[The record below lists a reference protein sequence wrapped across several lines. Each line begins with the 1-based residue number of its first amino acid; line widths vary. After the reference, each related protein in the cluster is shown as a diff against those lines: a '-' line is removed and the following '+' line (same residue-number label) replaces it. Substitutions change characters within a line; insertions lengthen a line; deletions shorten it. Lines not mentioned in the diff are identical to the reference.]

1 MSDEDKDQK
10 TEAPSEK
17 RLREAMERGEFAR
30 SQELGVVCG
39 LGAGLLADAS
49 SPQALRSFIAS
60 EAARWRP
67 VIAEAGIRID

>member
-1 MSDEDKDQK
+1 MLAPKGTPAAVVDELNRALTQALASKDVQ
-10 TEAPSEK
+10 EK
-17 RLREAMERGEFAR
+17 L
-30 SQELGVVCG
+30 